1 MNSAFL
7 VCYASAGVVSGH
19 ISDRFAKRK
28 GLFIFLAHLLIGTNI
43 IFLGTMQYFN
53 PQ

>member
-19 ISDRFAKRK
+19 ISDKFAHKK
-28 GLFIFLAHLLIGTNI
+28 GLFIFLAHLAIGINVLLLGSLQ
-43 IFLGTMQYFN
+43 FLENQ
-53 PQ
+53 